1 MTKDSKIICRVS
13 GLLKEKLERESNLRG
28 EAEAVIVREAL
39 NKYFSKTDLL
49 EVQPRLDEPVKYST
63 SKRK

>member
-39 NKYFSKTDLL
+39 NEYFSKSGIAVGTPLHN
-49 EVQPRLDEPVKYST
+49 EPYKFP
-63 SKRK
+63 KRK

>member
-39 NKYFSKTDLL
+39 NEYFSKSGISVGT
-49 EVQPRLDEPVKYST
+49 PRVNETYKLN
-63 SKRK
+63 KRK